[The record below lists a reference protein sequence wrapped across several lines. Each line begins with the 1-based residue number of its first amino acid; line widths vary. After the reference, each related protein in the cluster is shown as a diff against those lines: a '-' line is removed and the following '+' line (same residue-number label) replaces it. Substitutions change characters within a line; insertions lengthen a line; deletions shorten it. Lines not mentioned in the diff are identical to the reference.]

1 MKTLFTVL
9 LLGAVCVPLHAQTI
23 DDGIM
28 MTAHSIQ
35 TGAVYTH
42 DSWDEY
48 WEGTLKRTNGN
59 IGTITTQSDAWKA
72 VYGLSGRVTIL
83 GAAPFVW
90 TRPSQG
96 VLQGQHGMQDLTVGG
111 KWAFLE
117 RSSSRWG
124 GLRAIA
130 AVSGVVPLTNYT
142 PDFAPLSIGTQSQSL
157 TPRLTLNYQTDTGI
171 YLNGTTSYTRR
182 GDVTLDRPYYF
193 TDNQFF
199 LTNKVE
205 MPNVFDYTAS
215 VGYLKHDL
223 NAFVGFTQQTT
234 EGGGDIRRQDMP
246 FVSNRVNFSRVSA
259 MAMYPIPKIN
269 AIAFQFEVGRIVD
282 GRNVGQSTT
291 FMFALLYSHA
301 AHGGRLIR

>member
-1 MKTLFTVL
+1 MKTFFCVL
-9 LLGAVCVPLHAQTI
+9 LLGAACTPLHAQTI

-28 MTAHSIQ
+28 MTARSIQ
-35 TGAVYTH
+35 TGDVYTR
-42 DSWDEY
+42 DTWNEY

-59 IGTITTQSDAWKA
+59 IGTITTQSNAWTA
-72 VYGLSGRVTIL
+72 VYGVTNRVTIL
-83 GAAPFVW
+83 ASVPFVW

-96 VLQGQHGMQDLTVGG
+96 VLQGQHGMQDIMIGG
-111 KWAFLE
+111 KYAFLE
-117 RSSSRWG
+117 RSSERWG
-124 GLRAIA
+124 RLRAIFA
-130 AVSGVVPLTNYT
+130 LSGAFPLSNYT
-142 PDFAPLSIGTQSQSL
+142 PDFAPLSIGTQSQRL

-182 GDVTLDRPYYF
+182 ADVTLDRPYYF

-205 MPNVFDYTAS
+205 MPDIADWTAS

-223 NAFVGFTQQTT
+223 NAFVGYTQQTT
-234 EGGGDIRRQDMP
+234 RGGGDIRRQDMP

-269 AIAFQFEVGRIVD
+269 LIAFQFEVGHILD

-291 FMFALLYSHA
+291 LMFGLLYSHA
-301 AHGGRLIR
+301 AQRRLIR